1 MATNGPAR
9 SEERTVTFRRIVIAV
24 LVVYVFLF
32 ILLNTKRIS
41 VSFVLFSVRTH
52 LLTALL
58 LIAVLSFVAGYFVG
72 GRGGLGSL
80 FGRRHA
86 DQPPAGQADSNQ

>member
-1 MATNGPAR
+1 MASNEPVK
-9 SEERTVTFRRIVIAV
+9 SDERALTFRRIVIAV
-24 LVVYVFLF
+24 LVVYVVLF

-58 LIAVLSFVAGYFVG
+58 LIAVLSFFAGYFVG

-86 DQPPAGQADSNQ
+86 EPPPAGQADSKQ